1 MFSLIVRCI
10 ELVDSARR
18 KEETAAGRI
27 SGFPEP
33 AGEGESAIVPAGACT
48 SDESRAR
55 WAEAELE
62 ASQRCLAG
70 AQLLTVDG
78 NFRGGAGRV

>member
-27 SGFPEP
+27 SGLPGP
-33 AGEGESAIVPAGACT
+33 AGEGESAIVQAASYT
-48 SDESRAR
+48 SDESRVR
-55 WAEAELE
+55 LPQAELGSGQGE
-62 ASQRCLAG
+62 PG
-70 AQLLTVDG
+70 
-78 NFRGGAGRV
+78 